1 MDDERNGKKVDQRL
15 RKTTKPRKT
24 KSKTNGT
31 KWKGAGNGT
40 ARIMGAK
47 SSSGKGPRKTGSDS
61 MQLGIKQFF
70 GKGTSSVE
78 AGTPRGLRKSL
89 QIPAAKEWKSSVM
102 LRPSIEL
109 FMTRDLPIKS
119 ETG

>member
-1 MDDERNGKKVDQRL
+1 MDQIL

-70 GKGTSSVE
+70 GEGASSVE
-78 AGTPRGLRKSL
+78 AGTPRGLRKPL
-89 QIPAAKEWKSSVM
+89 QIPAAKEWNSSVM

-109 FMTRDLPIKS
+109 FMTRDLLIKS